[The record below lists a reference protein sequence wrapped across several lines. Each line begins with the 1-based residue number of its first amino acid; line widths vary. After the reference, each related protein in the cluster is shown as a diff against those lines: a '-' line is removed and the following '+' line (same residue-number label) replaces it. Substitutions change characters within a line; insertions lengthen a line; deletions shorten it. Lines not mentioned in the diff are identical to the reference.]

1 MSEYF
6 KDIPEYHIEKILEL
20 IEELIEFYHDDDW
33 LVVKKYLLRHTH
45 PKIRKN
51 FSTRHPKSKKH
62 TLNKF
67 EIELLKYCQE
77 KFEVSLKLKEEN
89 THYEEI

>member
-20 IEELIEFYHDDDW
+20 IEELIEFYHDEDW
-33 LVVKKYLLRHTH
+33 LVVKKYLLRHAH
-45 PKIRKN
+45 PMIRKN

-62 TLNKF
+62 TLNEF

-77 KFEVSLKLKEEN
+77 KFKVSLKLKEEN
-89 THYEEI
+89 THYEKI

>member
-51 FSTRHPKSKKH
+51 TPRFPGRCLIFETMFGI
-62 TLNKF
+62 TL
-67 EIELLKYCQE
+67 
-77 KFEVSLKLKEEN
+77 
-89 THYEEI
+89 